1 MRVQSD
7 QAHKLKE
14 KSGDLKKKSKRLF
27 DMEKSY
33 KRQTQ
38 LIESRNRE
46 NKQLTDEVATL
57 KARLVEREKVHQQ
70 NKDLVTKN
78 CNQSSHID
86 RLKKQYDELKRKLD
100 DANQQLRA
108 QEMAQHKAD
117 LPPPRVYT

>member
-1 MRVQSD
+1 MSLEKQAPVQTQGNDEQLASLEEAFRYQELELQRERENNRQLNDHIMRVQSD

-57 KARLVEREKVHQQ
+57 KARLVEREKVHQ
-70 NKDLVTKN
+70 
-78 CNQSSHID
+78 
-86 RLKKQYDELKRKLD
+86 
-100 DANQQLRA
+100 
-108 QEMAQHKAD
+108 
-117 LPPPRVYT
+117 